1 MPVNQQHY
9 AHFMVSG
16 IPSTNTVQRL
26 KKKSSSIAIVKNTG
40 ASCDKNVHLHAE
52 LDNYNERPKMHEIKE
67 KY

>member
-1 MPVNQQHY
+1 MPVTQQHY

-26 KKKSSSIAIVKNTG
+26 KKKSSSIVIVKD
-40 ASCDKNVHLHAE
+40 SCDKNVHLHAE